1 MGRLFPKPIPEI
13 KNFPKAVA
21 KQQSSET
28 FKLPVG
34 STKARQARGGF
45 RLGVFSRFE
54 AETWVLV
61 VVSIVTAYLVLP
73 PLYSVIQTSLFT
85 TKLTGELDEFTLSY
99 YRDMFRELQVLGPFL
114 NTVYFSVGSALL
126 ATLLGGLV
134 AWVVTRTDSPL
145 RGLGYFT
152 AFASFGTPFILYTI
166 GWLLILGKA
175 GPVNSWLRAF
185 FDHSG
190 PAVNVYSMWGMV
202 FVEALLW
209 SPFVFLLLAASFR
222 SMDPSLE
229 EASAVC
235 GARVWQTLRRI
246 SLRLMLPA
254 FFSVLLLIF
263 IRAFESFEIPALV
276 GLPGDIRVLTTS
288 ILLDAQRMPPTY
300 GRAGAFAVLLMLVV
314 ACTLYFYFRI
324 TREASRFHTITGKGY
339 RPALI
344 QLGGWRYVT
353 AAGLLFYS
361 FVLLVLPFLIV
372 LWASLLPFYMQP
384 SLEAISKFTLK
395 NYVTAIYFPKITDSI
410 KNSVLLGLGS
420 ATAVMVLTTLAS
432 WILVRTKL
440 RGRWLLDLLTTLPL
454 LFPGIVMGLAIM
466 RFYLLVPIPIY
477 GTLWILLIAFITR
490 YIPYGI
496 RYTHSGLLQLHR
508 ELEEAAYTSGA
519 SWLNAMRRIT
529 MPLLTPSFLGGW
541 VFIFLLSAK
550 ELSMSI
556 LLVSPQTPVVSVAIY
571 ELWENGQ
578 VGELAAFGVIWTTIL
593 VSIAVA
599 YYLFAR
605 RYGIQH

>member
-1 MGRLFPKPIPEI
+1 M
-13 KNFPKAVA
+13 
-21 KQQSSET
+21 
-28 FKLPVG
+28 
-34 STKARQARGGF
+34 
-45 RLGVFSRFE
+45 
-54 AETWVLV
+54 LV
-61 VVSIVTAYLVLP
+61 VVAVVTAYLVLP

-134 AWVVTRTDSPL
+134 AWIVTRTDSPL

-175 GPVNSWLRAF
+175 GPVNSWLRVF
-185 FDHSG
+185 LDHSG
-190 PAVNVYSMWGMV
+190 PVVNVYSMWGMV

-314 ACTLYFYFRI
+314 ACTLYFYFRM

-353 AAGLLFYS
+353 AAGLLLYS

-372 LWASLLPFYMQP
+372 LWASLLPFYIQP

-395 NYVTAIYFPKITDSI
+395 NYVTAIHFPKITDSI
-410 KNSVLLGLGS
+410 KNSILLGIGS
-420 ATAVMVLTTLAS
+420 ASAVMVLTTLAS

-477 GTLWILLIAFITR
+477 GTLWILLVAFVTR

-508 ELEEAAYTSGA
+508 ELEEAAYASGA

-605 RYGIQH
+605 RYGIQQH

>member
-1 MGRLFPKPIPEI
+1 M
-13 KNFPKAVA
+13 A

-28 FKLPVG
+28 FKLPLG
-34 STKARQARGGF
+34 SGKTRQARGVFGLEVLS
-45 RLGVFSRFE
+45 RLE
-54 AETWVLV
+54 AQTWVLV
-61 VVSIVTAYLVLP
+61 VVSLVTAYLVLP

-134 AWVVTRTDSPL
+134 AWIVTRTDSPL

-175 GPVNSWLRAF
+175 GPVNSWLRVF

-190 PAVNVYSMWGMV
+190 PVVNVYSMWGMV

-300 GRAGAFAVLLMLVV
+300 GRAGAFSVLLMLVV
-314 ACTLYFYFRI
+314 ACTLYFYFRM

-353 AAGLLFYS
+353 AAGLLLYS

-372 LWASLLPFYMQP
+372 LWASLLPFYIQP
-384 SLEAISKFTLK
+384 SLEAVSKFTLK
-395 NYVTAIYFPKITDSI
+395 NYVTAIHFPKITDSI

-477 GTLWILLIAFITR
+477 GTLWILLVAFVTR

-508 ELEEAAYTSGA
+508 ELEEAAYASGA

-578 VGELAAFGVIWTTIL
+578 VGELAAFGVIWTAIL

-605 RYGIQH
+605 RYGIQQH

>member
-1 MGRLFPKPIPEI
+1 M
-13 KNFPKAVA
+13 A

-28 FKLPVG
+28 YDLPVD
-34 STKARQARGGF
+34 THPAPQARRIFG
-45 RLGVFSRFE
+45 LSVSTRFE

-61 VVSIVTAYLVLP
+61 VVAVLTAYLVLP

-134 AWVVTRTDSPL
+134 AWIVTRTDSPL

-175 GPVNSWLRAF
+175 GPVNSWLRVF
-185 FDHSG
+185 LDHSG
-190 PAVNVYSMWGMV
+190 PVVNVYSMWGMV

-300 GRAGAFAVLLMLVV
+300 GRAGAFAVLLMLIV

-353 AAGLLFYS
+353 ASGLLLYS

-372 LWASLLPFYMQP
+372 LWASLLPFYIQP
-384 SLEAISKFTLK
+384 SWEAISKFTLK
-395 NYVTAIYFPKITDSI
+395 NYVTAIHFPKITDSI

-420 ATAVMVLTTLAS
+420 ATAVMILTTLAS

-477 GTLWILLIAFITR
+477 GTLWILLVAFVTR

-508 ELEEAAYTSGA
+508 ELEEAAYASGG
-519 SWLNAMRRIT
+519 SWLNTMRRIT

-605 RYGIQH
+605 RYGIQQH

>member
-1 MGRLFPKPIPEI
+1 
-13 KNFPKAVA
+13 
-21 KQQSSET
+21 
-28 FKLPVG
+28 
-34 STKARQARGGF
+34 
-45 RLGVFSRFE
+45 
-54 AETWVLV
+54 
-61 VVSIVTAYLVLP
+61 
-73 PLYSVIQTSLFT
+73 
-85 TKLTGELDEFTLSY
+85 
-99 YRDMFRELQVLGPFL
+99 
-114 NTVYFSVGSALL
+114 
-126 ATLLGGLV
+126 
-134 AWVVTRTDSPL
+134 
-145 RGLGYFT
+145 
-152 AFASFGTPFILYTI
+152 
-166 GWLLILGKA
+166 
-175 GPVNSWLRAF
+175 
-185 FDHSG
+185 
-190 PAVNVYSMWGMV
+190 MWGMV

-314 ACTLYFYFRI
+314 ACTLYFYFRM

-353 AAGLLFYS
+353 AAGLLLYS

-372 LWASLLPFYMQP
+372 LWASLLPFYIQP

-395 NYVTAIYFPKITDSI
+395 NYVTAIHFPKITDSI
-410 KNSVLLGLGS
+410 KNSILLGIGS
-420 ATAVMVLTTLAS
+420 ASAVMVLTTLAS

-477 GTLWILLIAFITR
+477 GTLWILLVAFVTR

-508 ELEEAAYTSGA
+508 ELEEAAYTSGS
-519 SWLNAMRRIT
+519 SWLDTMRRIT
-529 MPLLTPSFLGGW
+529 LPLLTPSFLGGW

-578 VGELAAFGVIWTTIL
+578 VGELAAFGVIWTVIL
-593 VSIAVA
+593 VSVA
-599 YYLFAR
+599 ITYYLIAR
-605 RYGIQH
+605 RYGIQQH

>member
-1 MGRLFPKPIPEI
+1 
-13 KNFPKAVA
+13 VA
-21 KQQSSET
+21 KQPSSET
-28 FKLPVG
+28 YDLPVD
-34 STKARQARGGF
+34 SHPAPQAGRIFGLSIF
-45 RLGVFSRFE
+45 TRFA

-61 VVSIVTAYLVLP
+61 VVAVVTAYLVLP

-134 AWVVTRTDSPL
+134 AWIVTRTDSPL

-175 GPVNSWLRAF
+175 GPVNSWLRVF
-185 FDHSG
+185 LDHSG
-190 PAVNVYSMWGMV
+190 PVVNVYSMWGMV

-314 ACTLYFYFRI
+314 ACTLYFYFRM

-353 AAGLLFYS
+353 AAGLLLYS

-372 LWASLLPFYMQP
+372 LWASLLPFYIQP

-395 NYVTAIYFPKITDSI
+395 NYVTAIHFPKITDSI
-410 KNSVLLGLGS
+410 KNSILLGIGS
-420 ATAVMVLTTLAS
+420 ASAVMVLTTLAS

-477 GTLWILLIAFITR
+477 GTLWILLVAFVTR

-508 ELEEAAYTSGA
+508 ELEEAAYTSGS
-519 SWLNAMRRIT
+519 SWLDTMRRIT

-578 VGELAAFGVIWTTIL
+578 VGELAAFGVIWTVIL
-593 VSIAVA
+593 VSVA
-599 YYLFAR
+599 ITYYLIAR
-605 RYGIQH
+605 RYGIQQH

>member
-1 MGRLFPKPIPEI
+1 M
-13 KNFPKAVA
+13 
-21 KQQSSET
+21 
-28 FKLPVG
+28 
-34 STKARQARGGF
+34 F
-45 RLGVFSRFE
+45 RLEVLSRFE
-54 AETWVLV
+54 AQTWVLV
-61 VVSIVTAYLVLP
+61 VVSLVTAYLVLP

-134 AWVVTRTDSPL
+134 AWIVTRTDSPL

-175 GPVNSWLRAF
+175 GPVNSWLRVF

-190 PAVNVYSMWGMV
+190 PVVNVYSMWGMV

-300 GRAGAFAVLLMLVV
+300 GRAGAFSVLLMLVV
-314 ACTLYFYFRI
+314 ACTLYFYFRM

-353 AAGLLFYS
+353 AAGLLLYS

-372 LWASLLPFYMQP
+372 LWASLLPFYIQP
-384 SLEAISKFTLK
+384 SFEAVSKFTLK
-395 NYVTAIYFPKITDSI
+395 NYVTAIHFPKITDSI

-477 GTLWILLIAFITR
+477 GTLWILLIAFVTR

-508 ELEEAAYTSGA
+508 ELEEAAYASGA

-578 VGELAAFGVIWTTIL
+578 VGELAAFGVIWTAIL

-605 RYGIQH
+605 RYGIQQH

>member
-1 MGRLFPKPIPEI
+1 
-13 KNFPKAVA
+13 VA
-21 KQQSSET
+21 KQPSSET
-28 FKLPVG
+28 YDLPVD
-34 STKARQARGGF
+34 SHPAPQARRIFGLSIF
-45 RLGVFSRFE
+45 TRFA

-61 VVSIVTAYLVLP
+61 VVAVVTAYLVLP

-134 AWVVTRTDSPL
+134 AWIVTRTDSPL

-175 GPVNSWLRAF
+175 GPVNSWLRVF
-185 FDHSG
+185 LDHSG
-190 PAVNVYSMWGMV
+190 PVVNVYSMWGMV

-314 ACTLYFYFRI
+314 ACTLYFYFRM

-353 AAGLLFYS
+353 AAGLLLYS

-372 LWASLLPFYMQP
+372 LWASLLPFYIQP

-395 NYVTAIYFPKITDSI
+395 NYVTAIHFPKITDSI
-410 KNSVLLGLGS
+410 KNSILLGIGS
-420 ATAVMVLTTLAS
+420 ASAVMVLTTLAS

-477 GTLWILLIAFITR
+477 GTLWILLVAFVTR

-508 ELEEAAYTSGA
+508 ELEEAAYTSGS
-519 SWLNAMRRIT
+519 SWLDTMRRIT
-529 MPLLTPSFLGGW
+529 LPLLTPSFLGGW

-578 VGELAAFGVIWTTIL
+578 VGELAAFGVIWTVIL
-593 VSIAVA
+593 VSVA
-599 YYLFAR
+599 ITYYLIAR
-605 RYGIQH
+605 RYGIQQH